1 MRREALNKYVLD
13 TVSVTLTDGR
23 KCVGKLEHESIV
35 DDYYN
40 VGYVSFSHLEVEKVR
55 LITKHRPKQ
64 LNILKKLKNKRGKRG
79 K

>member
-1 MRREALNKYVLD
+1 MRREALNEFICD

-23 KCVGKLEHESIV
+23 KCVGKLEHESVV

-40 VGYVSFSHLEVEKVR
+40 VGYVSFSHLEVAKVR
-55 LITKHRPKQ
+55 LITKYRQKQ
-64 LNILKKLKNKRGKRG
+64 LNILKNLKNKKEKRG